1 MNGVRY
7 YADLLSSV
15 ERIRGMRRGIREV
28 VRPGDR
34 VLEIGTGLGTFAFFA
49 IDAGAAEVVAVD
61 RDPIIHVAESA
72 ALANGTADR
81 IRFLRGAF
89 PDEVDIDGP
98 FDVVIFEDLSGL
110 VLDAGRSRLLAAA
123 ARVAGPDAR
132 FVPPRVRCA
141 LVPISS
147 PELGDRLVPAL
158 PEAAEFGIDPSLL
171 RPLLANECLRTV
183 VSAEH
188 HIGPPAVGDVVAI
201 FPPPPAAELRVS
213 GRWRPATDTVVHAVA
228 AWFDLEVASD
238 VWVSNGPGGEPQ
250 PWAQYA
256 FPLDEPLR
264 VPAGT
269 ELEVEAGPVEQDDGS
284 AGSWEWRVAGA
295 LGTRVGHELLGR
307 PFGRPDLSSSG
318 SGRVAAG

>member
-1 MNGVRY
+1 LNGVRY
-7 YADLLSSV
+7 YTDLLSSV

-49 IDAGAAEVVAVD
+49 IEAGAAEVVAVD

-72 ALANGTADR
+72 AMANGTAGR
-81 IRFLRGAF
+81 IRFVRGAF

-110 VLDAGRSRLLAAA
+110 VLDAGRSRLLSAA
-123 ARVAGPDAR
+123 ARIAGPDVR

-147 PELGDRLVPAL
+147 AELGDRLVPPL

-183 VSAEH
+183 ISAEYH
-188 HIGPPAVGDVVAI
+188 VGPPALGDAV
-201 FPPPPAAELRVS
+201 LRFHL
-213 GRWRPATDTVVHAVA
+213 P
-228 AWFDLEVASD
+228 
-238 VWVSNGPGGEPQ
+238 PGGAP
-250 PWAQYA
+250 
-256 FPLDEPLR
+256 R
-264 VPAGT
+264 G
-269 ELEVEAGPVEQDDGS
+269 
-284 AGSWEWRVAGA
+284 GA
-295 LGTRVGHELLGR
+295 LDTRRGHRGSRDCGVVRSRGRVERVGLERAGGR
-307 PFGRPDLSSSG
+307 APAMGAVRLPS
-318 SGRVAAG
+318 R